1 MGISL
6 TPEEQFEIFGTDNMD
21 EHAAEAEQDLA
32 EAHRQHL
39 SRWFYDCDYAMH
51 RGLGELYISDPRFTA
66 PYDEIE
72 PGFSQYV
79 HDAIQANA
87 DRHAP

>member
-1 MGISL
+1 MEADAIISGFADAIRSGEG
-6 TPEEQFEIFGTDNMD
+6 PAGT
-21 EHAAEAEQDLA
+21 AAMDLA

-66 PYDEIE
+66 PYHEIE

-79 HDAIQANA
+79 HDAIHANA